1 MLAGRRLQIEKKNR
15 AFSLLSRRGGNTFM
29 YVFGYPNKNV
39 HLGIGI
45 YKRVKSICCL
55 GEGKQEDY
63 RPWGR

>member
-1 MLAGRRLQIEKKNR
+1 
-15 AFSLLSRRGGNTFM
+15 M

-55 GEGKQEDY
+55 CEGKQEDY
-63 RPWGR
+63 RPWGEISAVRQGIYMV